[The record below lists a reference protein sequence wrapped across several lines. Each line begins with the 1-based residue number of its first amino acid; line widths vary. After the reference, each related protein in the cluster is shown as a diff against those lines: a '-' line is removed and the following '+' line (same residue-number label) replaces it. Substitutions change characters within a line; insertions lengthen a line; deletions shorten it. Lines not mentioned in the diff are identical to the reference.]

1 MNEPLEIERKWL
13 IEYPSVDMMKN
24 MTDYD
29 YSEIEQT
36 YTNYMEHS
44 VGTLSIIWYKKS
56 KKEGDI
62 YIANRCEV
70 TSQNHKVKDN

>member
-1 MNEPLEIERKWL
+1 MSEPLEIERKWL

-44 VGTLSIIWYKKS
+44 AYGRIRKEVRMVIINSTKLLRRKLP
-56 KKEGDI
+56 
-62 YIANRCEV
+62 
-70 TSQNHKVKDN
+70 T

>member
-44 VGTLSIIWYKKS
+44 VYGEFVKEVRKVIINSTKLL
-56 KKEGDI
+56 
-62 YIANRCEV
+62 RRRLP
-70 TSQNHKVKDN
+70 T

>member
-44 VGTLSIIWYKKS
+44 V
-56 KKEGDI
+56 
-62 YIANRCEV
+62 
-70 TSQNHKVKDN
+70 

>member
-1 MNEPLEIERKWL
+1 MSEPLEIERKWL

-36 YTNYMEHS
+36 YKAVIEQHGQQRMHL
-44 VGTLSIIWYKKS
+44 V
-56 KKEGDI
+56 
-62 YIANRCEV
+62 
-70 TSQNHKVKDN
+70 QNNLFF